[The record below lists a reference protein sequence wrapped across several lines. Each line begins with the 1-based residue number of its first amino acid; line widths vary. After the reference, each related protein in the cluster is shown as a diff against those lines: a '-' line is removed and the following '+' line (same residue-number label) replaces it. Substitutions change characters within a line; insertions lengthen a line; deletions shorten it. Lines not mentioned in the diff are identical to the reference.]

1 MKVKKKLMSTKI
13 SNNRSLLNYGLL
25 SIRTI
30 IIFLIVSSCFYGHTA
45 NGALSE
51 TFVSVAKNIKPSVVN
66 IRTTKILKQD
76 TPNRG
81 RRNPFNDIFPRNL
94 PHKQPG
100 KGSETSSQGSGV
112 IVDKKGYIVTNDH
125 VVRDADKLIV
135 KLYDDSEFE
144 AELVGAD
151 PKTDIAVL
159 KIDTDNLRPAE
170 FGNSDSL
177 EIGEIVLAIGSSF
190 GLQQTVTSGVIS
202 AEGKPNMRIA
212 GYENLL
218 LTDAAINSSNTGGPL
233 VNLQGKVVGI
243 NTTIIP
249 QTGDYSGISFVVAIN
264 TVRKV
269 VEDLIAHGRIAR
281 SWLGVTAQ
289 PITPQLQEA
298 LGLKDTVGTLVSDI
312 EQNSPAA
319 NAGIKS
325 GDVVIK
331 YDGKKIK
338 DLFQLRSLVTK
349 TEINTEIEIV
359 VMRDGKELKLKT
371 TIIEQ
376 SNGHITDKEDPL
388 RNLGLVVQTLTPDL
402 AINLGYEEEK
412 GVIITN
418 IQKGSPAHTAGLS
431 KGDLIVEIQHK
442 PIANVDD
449 FQQTILNIH
458 GGEDILMFIKHQNG
472 TSMFVVIEKQ
482 DEEN

>member
-1 MKVKKKLMSTKI
+1 MSTKI
-13 SNNRSLLNYGLL
+13 SNNRPLSNCGLL

-66 IRTTKILKQD
+66 IRTTKTLKQNM
-76 TPNRG
+76 PNRG
-81 RRNPFNDIFPRNL
+81 
-94 PHKQPG
+94 
-100 KGSETSSQGSGV
+100 SEISSQGSGV

-125 VVRDADKLIV
+125 VVRGADKLIV
-135 KLYDDSEFE
+135 TLYDDSEFE

-159 KIDTDNLRPAE
+159 KIDTDNLKPAE

-202 AEGKPNMRIA
+202 AEANPNMRIA
-212 GYENLL
+212 RYENLL
-218 LTDAAINSSNTGGPL
+218 LTDAAINSGNTGGPL

-243 NTTIIP
+243 NTSIIP
-249 QTGDYSGISFVVAIN
+249 QTGNYLGISFAVPIN
-264 TVRKV
+264 TVRNV
-269 VEDLIAHGRIAR
+269 AEDLIAHGRITK

-289 PITPQLQEA
+289 PITPQLREA
-298 LGLKDTVGTLVSDI
+298 LGLKDIVGTLVSDI

-319 NAGIKS
+319 NAGLKS
-325 GDVVIK
+325 GDVVIE

-338 DLFQLRSLVTK
+338 DLFQLRNLVTK
-349 TEINTEIEIV
+349 TEINKEVEIV
-359 VMRDGKELKLKT
+359 VIRDGKELKLKT

-376 SNGHITDKEDPL
+376 SNRHTTDKEDLL
-388 RNLGLVVQTLTPDL
+388 RNLGLVAQTLTPEL
-402 AINLGYEEEK
+402 ATNLGYEGEK
-412 GVIITN
+412 GIIITN

-449 FQQTILNIH
+449 FQQAISNIH
-458 GGEDILMFIKHQNG
+458 GREDILMFIKHQNG
-472 TSMFVVIEKQ
+472 TSRFVVIEKQ
-482 DEEN
+482 DKEN

>member
-1 MKVKKKLMSTKI
+1 MKVKKKPMSTKT
-13 SNNRSLLNYGLL
+13 SNNRPLSNYGLL

-66 IRTTKILKQD
+66 IRTTKILKQN

-81 RRNPFNDIFPRNL
+81 RRNPLNDIFPRNL

-100 KGSETSSQGSGV
+100 NGSGISSQGSGV

-125 VVRDADKLIV
+125 VVRGADKLIV

-159 KIDTDNLRPAE
+159 KIDTDNLKPAE

-218 LTDAAINSSNTGGPL
+218 LTDAAINSGNTGGPL

-249 QTGDYSGISFVVAIN
+249 QTGDYYGISFAVPIN
-264 TVRKV
+264 TVEKV
-269 VEDLIAHGRIAR
+269 VEDLIAHGRITR

-298 LGLKDTVGTLVSDI
+298 LGLKDAVGALVSDI

-319 NAGIKS
+319 NAGLKS
-325 GDVVIK
+325 GDVVIA

-338 DLFQLRSLVTK
+338 DLFQLRNLVTK
-349 TEINTEIEIV
+349 TDINTEVEIAV
-359 VMRDGKELKLKT
+359 IRDG
-371 TIIEQ
+371 
-376 SNGHITDKEDPL
+376 
-388 RNLGLVVQTLTPDL
+388 
-402 AINLGYEEEK
+402 
-412 GVIITN
+412 
-418 IQKGSPAHTAGLS
+418 
-431 KGDLIVEIQHK
+431 
-442 PIANVDD
+442 
-449 FQQTILNIH
+449 
-458 GGEDILMFIKHQNG
+458 
-472 TSMFVVIEKQ
+472 
-482 DEEN
+482 

>member
-1 MKVKKKLMSTKI
+1 MKKKLMSTKT
-13 SNNRSLLNYGLL
+13 SNNRSLSNHGLL

-30 IIFLIVSSCFYGHTA
+30 IILLIVSSCFYGHTA

-66 IRTTKILKQD
+66 IRTAKISKQD

-100 KGSETSSQGSGV
+100 KGYEVSSQGSGV
-112 IVDKKGYIVTNDH
+112 IVNKKGYIVTNNH
-125 VVRDADKLIV
+125 VVMGADKLIV
-135 KLYDDSEFE
+135 KLYDDREFK
-144 AELVGAD
+144 AELVGTD
-151 PKTDIAVL
+151 PKTNIAVL
-159 KIDTDNLRPAE
+159 KIDTDNLKPAE

-202 AEGKPNMRIA
+202 AKGKPNMRIA

-218 LTDAAINSSNTGGPL
+218 LTDAAINSGNTGGPL

-249 QTGDYSGISFVVAIN
+249 QTGDYSGIGFVVAIN

-269 VEDLIAHGRIAR
+269 VEDLIAYGRITR

-298 LGLKDTVGTLVSDI
+298 LGLKDALGALVSDI

-319 NAGIKS
+319 NAGLKS
-325 GDVVIK
+325 GDVVIE

-338 DLFQLRSLVTK
+338 DLFQLRNLVTK
-349 TEINTEIEIV
+349 TDINTEVEIV
-359 VMRDGKELKLKT
+359 VIRDGKELKLKT
-371 TIIEQ
+371 TIREQ
-376 SNGHITDKEDPL
+376 SNGHTTGKKDLL
-388 RNLGLVVQTLTPDL
+388 RNLGLVVQTLTPEL
-402 AINLGYEEEK
+402 ATNLEYEGEK

-442 PIANVDD
+442 PIADVDD

-472 TSMFVVIEKQ
+472 ISRFVVIEKR

>member
-1 MKVKKKLMSTKI
+1 V
-13 SNNRSLLNYGLL
+13 G
-25 SIRTI
+25 
-30 IIFLIVSSCFYGHTA
+30 SCFYGHTA

-66 IRTTKILKQD
+66 IRTTKILKQNM
-76 TPNRG
+76 PNRG
-81 RRNPFNDIFPRNL
+81 HGIS
-94 PHKQPG
+94 G
-100 KGSETSSQGSGV
+100 QGSGV
-112 IVDKKGYIVTNDH
+112 IVDKKGYIVTNNH
-125 VVRDADKLIV
+125 VVRGADKLIV

-159 KIDTDNLRPAE
+159 KIDTDNLKPAE

-202 AEGKPNMRIA
+202 AEGKPSMRIA

-218 LTDAAINSSNTGGPL
+218 LTDAAINSNNTGGPL

-243 NTTIIP
+243 NTSIIP

-269 VEDLIAHGRIAR
+269 VEDLIAHGRITR

-289 PITPQLQEA
+289 PITTQLQEI
-298 LGLKDTVGTLVSDI
+298 LGLKDALGALVSDI

-349 TEINTEIEIV
+349 TDINTEVEIV
-359 VMRDGKELKLKT
+359 VIRDGKELKLKT

-376 SNGHITDKEDPL
+376 SNGHITDKEDL
-388 RNLGLVVQTLTPDL
+388 LHNLGLVVQTLTPDL
-402 AINLGYEEEK
+402 AINLGYEEER

-418 IQKGSPAHTAGLS
+418 IQKSSPAHTAGLS

-442 PIANVDD
+442 PVTNVDD
-449 FQQTILNIH
+449 FQQTILNTH